1 MQKAGSINSLEKQ
14 SVLSIFFFFVF
25 LVKFREVFNC
35 SVVSSLCARKEALG
49 CHYVLQRKHAQSAV
63 AEESF
68 PDSGKTTACSE
79 WVTTFQHGYSQEQ
92 SPSHMGECS
101 ESLTLLTPQI
111 FLATGSAFSSVSVLL
126 LHHQAMQQV
135 FGNQYS
141 RQQADSAT
149 LSTKS

>member
-35 SVVSSLCARKEALG
+35 SVVSSLCACKEALG

-68 PDSGKTTACSE
+68 PDSGTTTACSE

-111 FLATGSAFSSVSVLL
+111 LFGHRQCLLFSVSPASSPSGDAASVW
-126 LHHQAMQQV
+126 QSV
-135 FGNQYS
+135 
-141 RQQADSAT
+141 QQAAGR
-149 LSTKS
+149 LSNPQH